1 MKINPTEGLSEQLY
15 SVHNLQ
21 QEFIQTRLKGIGLN
35 TQQARTLNYIFANP
49 GTIQKRLATYLGKQ
63 DATVTN
69 LLKNLEKKHYLL
81 RKIPDDNERQKQ
93 LYLTAKGDAAVEKIQ
108 AIFNELEQSLADI
121 LSKSEQETVTQLIKK
136 IRQQLPK

>member
-35 TQQARTLNYIFANP
+35 IQQARTLNYVFANP
-49 GTIQKRLATYLGKQ
+49 GTIQKRLAAYLGKQ

-93 LYLTAKGDAAVEKIQ
+93 LYLTDKGITAVKKIQ

-121 LSKSEQETVTQLIKK
+121 LSESEQVTVTQLIKR
-136 IRQQLPK
+136 IRHQLPK